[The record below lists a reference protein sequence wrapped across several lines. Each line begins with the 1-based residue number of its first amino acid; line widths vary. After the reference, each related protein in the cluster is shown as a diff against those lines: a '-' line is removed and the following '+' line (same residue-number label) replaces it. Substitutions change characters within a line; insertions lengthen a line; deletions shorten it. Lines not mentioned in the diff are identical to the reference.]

1 MTARTTTKSST
12 PRAGST
18 AISTLPPGVVGGNRH
33 DDLAAMLRRLNLSH
47 IADTFTDIALKA
59 SKATLS
65 HEAFLYEL
73 AAQECAFRDQR
84 RIERHLHESRLPR
97 EKTFATL
104 QFDRFGPALQ
114 LQIERLRT
122 GAFVEDAVNIVA
134 VGRPGVGKS
143 HVAAAI
149 GHALILLGH
158 TVLWTSTAALVQR
171 LLAAKR
177 DLRLPQQLA
186 KLDHVACL
194 ILDDIGYVQHDRD
207 EMEVLFTLLAE
218 RYERRSVILTTNLVF
233 SEWDRIFKD
242 PMTTMAA
249 IDRVVHHSVIL
260 DLMAVDSYRALE
272 AKEAHNQQASADTQ
286 SPEQATESEEVVVA
300 TGKSS

>member
-1 MTARTTTKSST
+1 MTTT
-12 PRAGST
+12 T
-18 AISTLPPGVVGGNRH
+18 AAARRSLLHTATSVPPPSRVTGINRH
-33 DDLAAMLRRLNLSH
+33 DDLATMLRRLNLSH
-47 IADTFTDIALKA
+47 IAQTFTDTALKA
-59 SKATLS
+59 SKASLS

-73 AAQECAFRDQR
+73 AAQECAFRTQR
-84 RIERHLHESRLPR
+84 RIERHLRESRLPR

-104 QFDRFGPALQ
+104 QVERFGPALQ

-143 HVAAAI
+143 HVAAAL
-149 GHALILLGH
+149 GHELILLGH

-260 DLMAVDSYRALE
+260 DLMAVESYRAQA
-272 AKEAHNQQASADTQ
+272 AKEAQDQYESQSAD
-286 SPEQATESEEVVVA
+286 QATESEDVVVA

>member
-1 MTARTTTKSST
+1 MTNLTQGKTRTSSSAASALPLT
-12 PRAGST
+12 PT
-18 AISTLPPGVVGGNRH
+18 ANRQ
-33 DDLAAMLRRLNLSH
+33 DDLQAMLRQLNLSH
-47 IADTFTDIALKA
+47 IATTFGETALQATKA
-59 SKATLS
+59 GLS

-73 AAQECAFRDQR
+73 AAQECAFRTQR
-84 RIERHLHESRLPR
+84 RIERHLRESRLPR
-97 EKTFATL
+97 EKSFTTL
-104 QFDRFGPALQ
+104 QLDRFSLALQ

-122 GAFVEDAVNIVA
+122 GAFVDEAVNVVA
-134 VGRPGVGKS
+134 VGKPGVGKS
-143 HVAAAI
+143 HLAAAV
-149 GHALILLGH
+149 GHDLILLGQ
-158 TVLWTSTAALVQR
+158 TVLWTTTAALVQR

-177 DLRLPQQLA
+177 DLRLPQELA

-233 SEWDRIFKD
+233 SEWNRIFKD

-260 DLMAVDSYRALE
+260 DLMAVESYRAQE
-272 AKEAHNQQASADTQ
+272 AAHEAHDTKEAHDHPTNQPHVA
-286 SPEQATESEEVVVA
+286 EKVIVA
-300 TGKSS
+300 TGTSN